1 MSWKYRANATLGGLT
16 GYTLTRVTRTP
27 RPAPPPPSS
36 PSPPSPPPE
45 TVRLPGDVVRPPV
58 DPAHDRLLREP
69 VFLLSSVRSGSTLLR
84 VLLNSHSRIHSP
96 IETHFRRLTVGL
108 PTDPVRQAMELLG
121 HTHSDIEHIVWDRM
135 LHREL
140 ARSGKPILVEKT
152 PSNVFAW
159 RRISACWPDARF
171 IFLLRHPVSIM
182 QSWHEGDPENRP
194 LEEAV
199 PRTLSY
205 MTYLQEARTH
215 LDGVTV
221 RYEALVA
228 DPETELRRL
237 CAFLGVEWEPEM
249 LEYGNKDHGGFVKG
263 IGDWREKIRSGTVVR
278 GRPLPSPDEVPEEF
292 REICAQWRYL

>member
-27 RPAPPPPSS
+27 RPA

>member
-1 MSWKYRANATLGGLT
+1 M
-16 GYTLTRVTRTP
+16 TRTP

>member
-1 MSWKYRANATLGGLT
+1 M
-16 GYTLTRVTRTP
+16 
-27 RPAPPPPSS
+27 
-36 PSPPSPPPE
+36 
-45 TVRLPGDVVRPPV
+45 VRPPV
-58 DPAHDRLLREP
+58 DPAHDRLLRAP

-84 VLLNSHSRIHSP
+84 VLLNSHSQIHSP
-96 IETHFRRLTVGL
+96 IETHFRRMTVGL

-159 RRISACWPDARF
+159 RRVSTCWPDARF
-171 IFLLRHPVSIM
+171 IFLLRHPASIM

-215 LDGVTV
+215 LRGATV
-221 RYEALVA
+221 RYGRWSPTPRRSSGGSARSSASSGSPECWNTGTRTTAGSSRASATGARRSTAARSCRADRCPHPRRCPRSSGRSARSGAISERSSLVA
-228 DPETELRRL
+228 
-237 CAFLGVEWEPEM
+237 
-249 LEYGNKDHGGFVKG
+249 H
-263 IGDWREKIRSGTVVR
+263 
-278 GRPLPSPDEVPEEF
+278 SPPPGSAEAV
-292 REICAQWRYL
+292 

>member
-16 GYTLTRVTRTP
+16 GYTLTRATRTP
-27 RPAPPPPSS
+27 RPVPPP
-36 PSPPSPPPE
+36 PPPE

-58 DPAHDRLLREP
+58 DPAHDRLLRAP

-84 VLLNSHSRIHSP
+84 VLLNSHSQIHSP
-96 IETHFRRLTVGL
+96 IETHFRRMTVGL

-159 RRISACWPDARF
+159 RRVSTCWPDARF
-171 IFLLRHPVSIM
+171 IFLLRHPASIM

-215 LDGVTV
+215 LRGATV

-228 DPETELRRL
+228 DPEAELRRL
-237 CAFLGVEWEPEM
+237 CAFLGVEWEPGM
-249 LEYGNKDHGGFVKG
+249 LEYGDKDHGGFVKG
-263 IGDWREKIRSGTVVR
+263 IGDWREKIHSGTVVQ
-278 GRPLPSPDEVPEEF
+278 GRPLPSPEEVPEEL